1 MDLAA
6 VDCIGRYLCLAAFAP
21 PRVFH
26 QAEAY
31 LNGKAGFRSCAGNL
45 EAMLCMKQKR
55 IA

>member
-6 VDCIGRYLCLAAFAP
+6 VDCIGRYVCLAALAP
-21 PRVFH
+21 SCVFH

-31 LNGKAGFRSCAGNL
+31 LNGKTGFRSCAGNL
-45 EAMLCMKQKR
+45 EAMLCMEQER